1 MSLGLLESLCPLVP
15 EGFFAT
21 AGCFV
26 AEWEIPIL
34 LLVIGGIAGIWW
46 WLRQVGWEDD
56 SSLLI
61 LPMGGSTG
69 AAGGGGALAWESDE
83 EYQKQRADLK
93 RALSSID
100 PLFADRDDRRVPLVP
115 TREDRRSEPD
125 PTERVVLPPA
135 GARPPE
141 GGNSGS
147 GLEPRSGTGYRRRS
161 SDVADFEPEP
171 QGTLQLLPGRLEVV
185 SGPGSGEEMRFVRVP
200 GAKQEVTL
208 GRLEGPPFQ
217 HLQLKSQTVSR
228 NHARLMYRDGIWI
241 LRNESGT
248 NPTLHNGRP
257 LSSILEEVPL
267 HDGDQIEVGEVAL
280 VFHGGTAPPGGLPQR
295 SSWYTD
301 RGRRSV
307 NQDAVVVRTLSDGR
321 DLAAVCDG
329 MGSHAEGGVASHI
342 ALESM
347 VAALSGGSRLQE
359 AVERANEAVLAAAA
373 EDPEREGMATTLVA
387 MLREGAHYEIA
398 NIGDSR
404 AYRITDEEIQ
414 QVTRDH
420 SFVAEAVEAGRMS
433 KEDAEQSPWKT
444 AVTRSLGAEAHVE
457 VDVFQGFEAADPA
470 IILLCTDG
478 VHGVLESDD
487 IMDLVRRTSDIRD
500 LARTIAEEALLRGG
514 EDNVAAAVVRV
525 GVKVGT
531 GAQDG

>member
-1 MSLGLLESLCPLVP
+1 MNLGLLEGLCPLVP
-15 EGFFAT
+15 EGFFGS

-46 WLRQVGWEDD
+46 WLRQAGWEDD

-61 LPMGGSTG
+61 LPMGGSPG
-69 AAGGGGALAWESDE
+69 ARTGGGGALAWESDE

-100 PLFADRDDRRVPLVP
+100 PPFADRPSP
-115 TREDRRSEPD
+115 IAPEREDLRAQPD
-125 PTERVVLPPA
+125 PTERVILPT
-135 GARPPE
+135 GATWPPE

-147 GLEPRSGTGYRRRS
+147 ELRPRSSTGYGRRH
-161 SDVADFEPEP
+161 ADDTGFEPPAP

-208 GRLEGPPFQ
+208 GRLEGPPYQ

-342 ALESM
+342 ALEAM

-359 AVERANEAVLAAAA
+359 AVEGANEAVLAAAA
-373 EDPEREGMATTLVA
+373 EAPEREGMATTLVA
-387 MLREGAHYEIA
+387 VLREGTHYEIA

-404 AYRITDEEIQ
+404 AYRITGGQIQ

-420 SFVAEAVEAGRMS
+420 SFVAEAIETGRMS
-433 KEDAEQSPWKT
+433 KEEAQQSPWKT
-444 AVTRSLGAEAHVE
+444 AVTRSLGAEPNVE
-457 VDVFQGFEAADPA
+457 VDVFRGFDAADPA
-470 IILLCTDG
+470 IVVLCTDG
-478 VHGVLESDD
+478 VHGVLEGDD
-487 IMDLVRRTSDIRD
+487 IMDLVKRTPDIRD
-500 LARTIAEEALLRGG
+500 VARTIAEEALLRGG
-514 EDNVAAAVVRV
+514 EDNVAAAAVRF
-525 GVKVGT
+525 GENT
-531 GAQDG
+531 DPRAEDG